1 MKLYTL
7 LGADGVPYQSP
18 EKGSYGGH
26 GRTKVYGT
34 MDCPVALSLLRRG
47 FQPRHRVFF
56 ADEETAIAAGFRPCG
71 ACQREKYRA
80 WKAGEGRW
88 AQSRGK
94 NAAPVRIVALGT
106 RPGGS
111 GPARFARVFL
121 VSASGRSSS
130 GRRP

>member
-1 MKLYTL
+1 MKIYTL

-18 EKGSYGGH
+18 EKGTYGGH

-71 ACQREKYRA
+71 ACQRGEVPRVEA
-80 WKAGEGRW
+80 RGEGRCGE
-88 AQSRGK
+88 RERPR
-94 NAAPVRIVALGT
+94 AA
-106 RPGGS
+106 
-111 GPARFARVFL
+111 
-121 VSASGRSSS
+121 
-130 GRRP
+130 

>member
-18 EKGSYGGH
+18 KKGSYGGH

-88 AQSRGK
+88 ASGEGR
-94 NAAPVRIVALGT
+94 AA
-106 RPGGS
+106 
-111 GPARFARVFL
+111 
-121 VSASGRSSS
+121 
-130 GRRP
+130 